1 LPRGWPKK
9 WCSTVVVWLA
19 RTSAEVRVFRETLR
33 ALLSHW
39 RQHPVQFFSVL
50 TGLWL
55 ATSLLTGVQALNS
68 QARESYARAS
78 QLIGGEPQASLS
90 APSGATFSQ
99 HVFVD
104 LRRLGWP
111 VSPVLQ
117 GRVTLKGHED
127 QRLQLMGI
135 EPVSLPAGSAVAG
148 QALAIEQIVEF
159 FSPPGSTWISPQ
171 TAQALGLH
179 EGERP
184 LTLSGQALPPLHAQ
198 ADMAPGVL
206 LVDIGFAQQILGL
219 PDQLSRLLLPKD
231 FTATLPEQFK
241 GQLQLKT
248 RGEENNLSRLTE
260 SFHLNLD
267 ALGFLSFV
275 VGLFIVHAAIGLA
288 LEQRR
293 GLLRTLRACGVSARM
308 LIACLAV
315 ELGGLALIGG
325 LAGVA
330 SGYLLASVLLPDVA
344 ASLRGLYGAE
354 VAGQL
359 SLSPWWWLSG
369 VGLSLLGALLA
380 GANSL
385 LRAARLPL
393 LALADPQA
401 WHQAHARW
409 LRRQGW
415 VAAVA
420 AVIALLALIFG
431 DSLSS
436 GFVLMA
442 ALLIGA
448 ALALPVVLNWVLNLV
463 LHRSRSV
470 LGQWFLADC
479 RQQLPALSLALM
491 ALLLALAAN
500 IGAGSM
506 TAGFRQTFSDWL
518 EQRLTAE
525 LYVNPRNPAQARE
538 LQIWLKQQPG
548 LTAVLPNWQV
558 SIQLQGWP
566 ADVFGVIDHPTYR
579 QHWPLLE
586 ALGDNP
592 WDRLAKDDA
601 LMLSEQLARRLKVR
615 LGDHL
620 TIPTPNGAWSP
631 RIVGIYADYGNPK
644 GHILVNVIHL
654 LRGWPQLTPSRFNL
668 RIDPA
673 LIPAFLTSL
682 QTRFTLEDSR
692 IVDQA
697 RLKGWST
704 QVFERTFAATA
715 ALNSL
720 TLCVAGVALF
730 ISLLTQ
736 SQSRLGQLAPLW
748 ALGVTRRQL
757 MLLNLG
763 QTWLLAV
770 LTLVLA
776 LPLGI
781 ALAWCLD
788 TVINVQAFGWRLP
801 LRVFPMQLLQLMGL
815 ALLATLLASAWP
827 LYSLYRSQPADLLRT
842 FAHED

>member
-1 LPRGWPKK
+1 MI
-9 WCSTVVVWLA
+9 
-19 RTSAEVRVFRETLR
+19 VRQTLK

-39 RQHPVQFFSVL
+39 RRHPVQFFSVL

-68 QARESYARAS
+68 QARDSYARAS

-90 APSGATFSQ
+90 APGGGTFAQ
-99 HVFVD
+99 QWFID
-104 LRRLGWP
+104 LRRQGWP

-117 GRVTLKGHED
+117 ARVTLQGHED
-127 QRLQLMGI
+127 LRLQLMGI
-135 EPVSLPAGSAVAG
+135 DPVSLPPGSAVAG
-148 QALAIEQIVEF
+148 QAREIAEVVEF
-159 FSPPGSTWISPQ
+159 FTGAGHTWIAPQ
-171 TAQALGLH
+171 TLQALGLK
-179 EGERP
+179 EGDSPR
-184 LTLSGQALPPLHAQ
+184 TVDGQALPPLHVQ
-198 ADMAPGVL
+198 PDMAPGVL
-206 LVDIGFAQQILGL
+206 LMDIGFAQALL
-219 PDQLSRLLLPKD
+219 RMPDQLSRLVLPSTY
-231 FTATLPEQFK
+231 TAALPEAFNGLLQFK
-241 GQLQLKT
+241 
-248 RGEENNLSRLTE
+248 RAEDENNLSRLTE

-293 GLLRTLRACGVSARM
+293 GLLRTLRACGVSARV
-308 LIACLAV
+308 LISSLAL
-315 ELGGLALIGG
+315 ELGALALLGG
-325 LAGVA
+325 IAGVL
-330 SGYLLASVLLPDVA
+330 SGYWLASLLLPDVA

-354 VAGQL
+354 VPGQL
-359 SLSPWWWLSG
+359 NLSPWWWLG
-369 VGLSLLGALLA
+369 GIGLGLLGAVLA
-380 GANSL
+380 GAQSL

-393 LALADPQA
+393 LALANPQA

-409 LRRQGW
+409 LRRQGG
-415 VAAVA
+415 V
-420 AVIALLALIFG
+420 ALLAALVAALALAWG
-431 DSLSS
+431 DSLAS

-442 ALLIGA
+442 ALLLGA
-448 ALALPVVLNWVLNLV
+448 ALALPVLLNAVLNRLLR
-463 LHRSRSV
+463 RSRSV

-479 RQQLPALSLALM
+479 RQQLPTLSLALM

-506 TAGFRQTFSDWL
+506 TSGFRQTFSDWL

-525 LYVNPRNPAQARE
+525 LYINPQTPAQAAE
-538 LQIWLKQQPG
+538 LHDWLNQQPTI
-548 LTAVLPNWQV
+548 TAVLPNWQV
-558 SIQLQGWP
+558 SMPLQGWP
-566 ADVFGVIDHPTYR
+566 TDIYGIIDHSSYR

-586 ALGDNP
+586 SAGDQA
-592 WDRLAKDDA
+592 WQQLATADT

-615 LGDHL
+615 IGDRL
-620 TIPTPNGAWSP
+620 SLPTPQGPWTP
-631 RIVGIYADYGNPK
+631 RVVGIYADYGNPK
-644 GHILVNVIHL
+644 GHVLINAEHL
-654 LRGWPQLTPSRFNL
+654 RAHWPQLAPNRFNL
-668 RIDPA
+668 RIEPSAIPPMLAA
-673 LIPAFLTSL
+673 L
-682 QTRFTLEDSR
+682 QDRFNLDDNR

-720 TLCVAGVALF
+720 TLAVAGVALF

-736 SQSRLGQLAPLW
+736 SQSRLSQLAPLW
-748 ALGVTRRQL
+748 ALGITRRQL

-763 QTWLLAV
+763 QTWLLAL
-770 LTLVLA
+770 LTLLLA

-788 TVINVQAFGWRLP
+788 AVINVQAFGWRLP
-801 LRVFPMQLLQLMGL
+801 LRIFPMQLAQLLGL
-815 ALLATLLASAWP
+815 AMFATLLASAWP
-827 LYSLYRSQPADLLRT
+827 LYALYRTRPADLLRT

>member
-1 LPRGWPKK
+1 M
-9 WCSTVVVWLA
+9 
-19 RTSAEVRVFRETLR
+19 RVFRETLR

-90 APSGATFSQ
+90 APGGGTFSQ
-99 HVFVD
+99 ALFIE
-104 LRRLGWP
+104 LRRDGWP

-148 QALAIEQIVEF
+148 RALDIEQIVRF

-171 TAQALGLH
+171 TLQALGMR
-179 EGERP
+179 EGEQP
-184 LTLSGQALPPLHAQ
+184 LTLSGATLPPLHVQ
-198 ADMAPGVL
+198 TDMAPGVL

-219 PDQLSRLLLPKD
+219 PEQLSRLLLPKN
-231 FTATLPEQFK
+231 FTATLPDQFK
-241 GQLQLKT
+241 SQLQLKSS
-248 RGEENNLSRLTE
+248 GEENNLSRLTE

-315 ELGGLALIGG
+315 ELGGLALLGG

-409 LRRQGW
+409 LRRQAW
-415 VAAVA
+415 VAAIA
-420 AVIALLALIFG
+420 GVIALLALIRG
-431 DSLSS
+431 ESLAS

-448 ALALPVVLNWVLNLV
+448 ALALPVVLNSVLNLT
-463 LHRSRSV
+463 LQRSRSV

-506 TAGFRQTFSDWL
+506 TAGFRQTFSNWL

-525 LYVNPRNPAQARE
+525 LYVNPQNPAQARE
-538 LQIWLKQQPG
+538 LQSWLKQQPS
-548 LTAVLPNWQV
+548 LSAVLPNWQV

-601 LMLSEQLARRLKVR
+601 LMLSEQLARRLKVH

-620 TIPTPNGAWSP
+620 TIPTPAGPWSP

-644 GHILVNVIHL
+644 GHLLVNVNHL
-654 LRGWPQLTPSRFNL
+654 LRGWPQLTPNRFNL
-668 RIDPA
+668 RIDPP
-673 LIPAFLTSL
+673 LIAPFL
-682 QTRFTLEDSR
+682 QTLQARFALDDSR

-720 TLCVAGVALF
+720 TLAVAGVALF

-770 LTLVLA
+770 LTLMLA

-801 LRVFPMQLLQLMGL
+801 LRVFPLQLLQLMGL
-815 ALLATLLASAWP
+815 ALFATLLASAWP
-827 LYSLYRSQPADLLRT
+827 LYALYRSQPADLLRT

>member
-1 LPRGWPKK
+1 M
-9 WCSTVVVWLA
+9 
-19 RTSAEVRVFRETLR
+19 R

-78 QLIGGEPQASLS
+78 QLIGGEPQASLA
-90 APSGATFSQ
+90 APNGGAFSQ
-99 HVFVD
+99 ALFIS
-104 LRRLGWP
+104 LRRAGWP
-111 VSPVLQ
+111 VSPLLQ
-117 GRVTLKGHED
+117 ARLSLKGRED
-127 QRLQLMGI
+127 HRLQLIGI
-135 EPVSLPAGSAVAG
+135 EPLSLPAGSAVAG
-148 QALAIEQIVEF
+148 QALELARMVDFI
-159 FSPPGSTWISPQ
+159 SPPGNTWIAPQ
-171 TAQALGLH
+171 TLQALGYR
-179 EGERP
+179 EGDQP
-184 LTLSGQALPPLHAQ
+184 FTVSGQRLPPLHSQ
-198 ADMAPGVL
+198 VDMAPGVL
-206 LVDIGFAQQILGL
+206 LVDIGFAQQLLGM

-231 FTATLPEQFK
+231 FAASQPRLPEAFAE
-241 GQLQLKT
+241 QLVLK
-248 RGEENNLSRLTE
+248 RSGEENNLSRLTE

-308 LIACLAV
+308 LIFSLSV
-315 ELGGLALIGG
+315 ELGGLALLGG
-325 LAGVA
+325 IAGVV
-330 SGYLLASVLLPDVA
+330 SGYWLAAVLLPDVA

-354 VAGQL
+354 VAGRL
-359 SLSPWWWLSG
+359 SLGPLWWLSG

-393 LALADPQA
+393 LALANPQA

-415 VAAVA
+415 EAAIAAAVG
-420 AVIALLALIFG
+420 LLAWLLG
-431 DSLSS
+431 DSLAS

-442 ALLIGA
+442 GLLLAA
-448 ALALPVVLNWVLNLV
+448 ALSLPVLLDGLLNL
-463 LHRSRSV
+463 LLRRNRSV
-470 LGQWFLADC
+470 LGQWFIADC

-506 TAGFRQTFSDWL
+506 TAGFRQTFGDWL

-525 LYVNPRNPAQARE
+525 LYINPTSATQSRE
-538 LQIWLKQQPG
+538 LQVWLKEQP
-548 LTAVLPNWQV
+548 LVSALLPSWQL

-566 ADVFGVIDHPTYR
+566 AEVYGIIDHPSYR
-579 QHWPLLE
+579 QHWPLLQ
-586 ALGDNP
+586 AQGDDP
-592 WDRLAKDDA
+592 WERLVDEDT

-615 LGDHL
+615 LGDQL
-620 TIPTPNGAWSP
+620 VIPTPQGQWSP

-644 GHILVNVIHL
+644 GHLLVNVGHL
-654 LRGWPQLTPSRFNL
+654 QRYWPQLAPSRFNL
-668 RIDPA
+668 RVDPA
-673 LIPAFLTSL
+673 SVTPLVQAL
-682 QTRFTLEDSR
+682 QARFTLDDNR

-697 RLKGWST
+697 QLKGWST
-704 QVFERTFAATA
+704 QVFERTFTATA

-720 TLCVAGVALF
+720 TLGVAGVALF

-770 LTLVLA
+770 LTLLLA
-776 LPLGI
+776 LPLGMV
-781 ALAWCLD
+781 LAWCLNS
-788 TVINVQAFGWRLP
+788 VINVQAFGWRLP
-801 LRVFPMQLLQLMGL
+801 LRIFPLQLLQLTAL

-827 LYSLYRSQPADLLRT
+827 LFKLYRSRPADLLRT

>member
-1 LPRGWPKK
+1 MN
-9 WCSTVVVWLA
+9 
-19 RTSAEVRVFRETLR
+19 VFRQTLR

-39 RQHPVQFFSVL
+39 RRHPVQFFSVL

-55 ATSLLTGVQALNS
+55 ATSLLTGVEALNS
-68 QARESYARAS
+68 QARDSYARAS
-78 QLIGGEPQASLS
+78 QMIGGEPQASL
-90 APSGATFSQ
+90 ATPNGATFTQ
-99 HVFVD
+99 QWFVD
-104 LRRLGWP
+104 LRRQGWP
-111 VSPVLQ
+111 VSPLLQ
-117 GRVTLKGHED
+117 GRLVLKDHPD

-135 EPVSLPAGSAVAG
+135 EPVSLPVDSAVAG
-148 QALAIEQIVEF
+148 QAMPIERIVAF
-159 FSPPGSTWISPQ
+159 FSPPGSTWISPE
-171 TAQALGLH
+171 TLHALGLI
-179 EGERP
+179 EGATP
-184 LTLSGQALPPLHAQ
+184 QAVNGQSLPPLHAQ
-198 ADMAPGVL
+198 QDMAPGVL
-206 LVDIGFAQQILGL
+206 LVDIGVAQTVLEQPG
-219 PDQLSRLLLPKD
+219 QLSRLLLPKD
-231 FTATLPEQFK
+231 FHAELPAAFN
-241 GQLQLKT
+241 GRLQLKSSA
-248 RGEENNLSRLTE
+248 EENNLARLTE

-308 LIACLAV
+308 LIGSLIV
-315 ELGGLALIGG
+315 ELGVLALIGG
-325 LAGVA
+325 VFGVV
-330 SGYLLASVLLPDVA
+330 SGYWLASVLLPDVA

-359 SLSPWWWLSG
+359 RLSPWWWFSG
-369 VGLSLLGALLA
+369 IGLSLFGALLA

-393 LALADPQA
+393 LAVADPQA
-401 WHQAHARW
+401 WHQQHARW

-415 VAAVA
+415 LAVLLG
-420 AVIALLALIFG
+420 VIALLALLFG

-442 ALLIGA
+442 GLLLGA
-448 ALALPVVLNWVLNLV
+448 ALALPVVLSAVLNRL
-463 LHRSRSV
+463 LGRSRSV

-506 TAGFRQTFSDWL
+506 TAGFRQTFNDWL
-518 EQRLTAE
+518 EQRLSAE
-525 LYVNPRNPAQARE
+525 LYLNPVNPAQSRE
-538 LQIWLKQQPG
+538 MYVWLKQQPNVS
-548 LTAVLPNWQV
+548 AVLPNWQV
-558 SIQLQGWP
+558 AVTLQGWP
-566 ADVFGVIDHPTYR
+566 ADVFGVIDHPYYR

-586 ALGDNP
+586 ALAGDP
-592 WDRLAKDDA
+592 WAHLATDDA
-601 LMLSEQLARRLKVR
+601 VMLSEQLARRLKVR
-615 LGDHL
+615 AGDHL
-620 TIPTPNGAWSP
+620 SVPTPGGPWSP

-644 GHILVNVIHL
+644 GHLLVNSNHL
-654 LRGWPQLTPSRFNL
+654 LRLWPTLTPNRFNL
-668 RIDPA
+668 RIASPD
-673 LIPAFLTSL
+673 IPSFLTAL
-682 QTRFTLEDSR
+682 QTRFQLDDSR

-697 RLKGWST
+697 RLKGWSV

-720 TLCVAGVALF
+720 TLAVAGVALF

-763 QTWLLAV
+763 QTWLLAL

-788 TVINVQAFGWRLP
+788 SVINVQAFGWRLP
-801 LRVFPMQLLQLMGL
+801 LRIFPLQLLQLMGL

-827 LYSLYRSQPADLLRT
+827 LYSLYRTQPADLLRT

>member
-1 LPRGWPKK
+1 MRF
-9 WCSTVVVWLA
+9 
-19 RTSAEVRVFRETLR
+19 FRETLR

-78 QLIGGEPQASLS
+78 QLIGGEPQTSLS
-90 APSGATFSQ
+90 APGGGTFSQ
-99 HVFVD
+99 TLFAE
-104 LRRLGWP
+104 LRRAGWP

-135 EPVSLPAGSAVAG
+135 EPVSLPTGSAVSG
-148 QALAIEQIVEF
+148 QVLSIEQVVGF

-171 TAQALGLH
+171 TLQALGLH
-179 EGERP
+179 EGDRP
-184 LTLSGQALPPLHAQ
+184 YSLSGVALPPLHAQ
-198 ADMAPGVL
+198 TDMAPGLL

-231 FTATLPEQFK
+231 FTATLPDRFK
-241 GQLQLKT
+241 GQLQFKSS
-248 RGEENNLSRLTE
+248 GEENNLSRLTE

-293 GLLRTLRACGVSARM
+293 GLLRTLRACGVSARR
-308 LIACLAV
+308 LIACLAI
-315 ELGGLALIGG
+315 ELGALALIGG
-325 LAGVA
+325 LFGVV
-330 SGYLLASVLLPDVA
+330 SGYWLASLLLPDVA

-359 SLSPWWWLSG
+359 SLSPGWWLSG
-369 VGLSLLGALLA
+369 IGLSLLGALLA

-385 LRAARLPL
+385 VRAARLPL

-415 VAAVA
+415 VAAMA
-420 AVIALLALIFG
+420 GVIALLALIFG
-431 DSLSS
+431 DSLAS

-448 ALALPVVLNWVLNLV
+448 ALALPVVLNTVLNLA

-525 LYVNPRNPAQARE
+525 LYINPQNPAQARE
-538 LQIWLKQQPG
+538 LQSWLKQQPSLG
-548 LTAVLPNWQV
+548 AVLPNWQV

-586 ALGDNP
+586 AMGDNP

-620 TIPTPNGAWSP
+620 TLPTPTGQWSP

-644 GHILVNVIHL
+644 GHILVNVDHL
-654 LRGWPQLTPSRFNL
+654 LRGWPQLTPNRFNL
-668 RIDPA
+668 RIEPP
-673 LIPAFLTSL
+673 LIPAFLKTL
-682 QTRFTLEDSR
+682 QTRFALDDSR
-692 IVDQA
+692 IVDQE

-720 TLCVAGVALF
+720 TLGVAGVALF

-801 LRVFPMQLLQLMGL
+801 LRVFPLQLLQLMGL

-827 LYSLYRSQPADLLRT
+827 LYSLYRTQPADLLRT

>member
-1 LPRGWPKK
+1 MM
-9 WCSTVVVWLA
+9 
-19 RTSAEVRVFRETLR
+19 VFRQTLR

-39 RQHPVQFFSVL
+39 RRHPVQFFSVL

-55 ATSLLTGVQALNS
+55 ATSLLTGVEALNS
-68 QARESYARAS
+68 QARDSYARAS
-78 QLIGGEPQASLS
+78 QMIGGEPQASLS
-90 APSGATFSQ
+90 TPSGATFTQ
-99 HVFVD
+99 QWFVD
-104 LRRLGWP
+104 LRLQGWP
-111 VSPVLQ
+111 VSPLLQ
-117 GRVTLKGHED
+117 GRLLLKDHEN

-135 EPVSLPAGSAVAG
+135 EPVSLPADSAVAG
-148 QALAIEQIVEF
+148 QALPIERVVEF
-159 FSPPGSTWISPQ
+159 FTPPGSTWISPD
-171 TAQALGLH
+171 TLQALNLH
-179 EGERP
+179 EGDTP
-184 LTLSGQALPPLHAQ
+184 QTVNGLSLPPLLVQ
-198 ADMAPGVL
+198 KDMAPGVL
-206 LVDIGFAQQILGL
+206 LVDIGVAQTLLEQPG
-219 PDQLSRLLLPKD
+219 QLSRLLLPKG
-231 FTATLPEQFK
+231 FQGELPDSFK
-241 GQLQLKT
+241 GQLQLKSS
-248 RGEENNLSRLTE
+248 GEENNLTRLTE

-267 ALGFLSFV
+267 ALGFLSFL

-293 GLLRTLRACGVSARM
+293 GLLRTLRACGVSAQM
-308 LIACLAV
+308 LIFCLIV
-315 ELGGLALIGG
+315 ELGVLALVGG
-325 LAGVA
+325 LFGVI
-330 SGYLLASVLLPDVA
+330 SGYWLASVLLPDVA

-359 SLSPWWWLSG
+359 RLSPWWWFSG
-369 VGLSLLGALLA
+369 IGLSLLGALLA

-393 LALADPQA
+393 LAVADPQA
-401 WHQAHARW
+401 WHQQYARW

-415 VAAVA
+415 LAAGLGL
-420 AVIALLALIFG
+420 IALAALIWG
-431 DSLSS
+431 DSLAS

-442 ALLIGA
+442 GLLLGA
-448 ALALPVVLNWVLNLV
+448 ALALPVLLSAILSQ
-463 LHRSRSV
+463 LLGRSRSV

-506 TAGFRQTFSDWL
+506 TAGFRQTFDDWL
-518 EQRLTAE
+518 EQRLSAE
-525 LYVNPRNPAQARE
+525 LYINPTNPAQSRE
-538 LQIWLKQQPG
+538 MYSWLKQQSNIA
-548 LTAVLPNWQV
+548 AVLPNWQV
-558 SIQLQGWP
+558 SVTLQGWP
-566 ADVFGVIDHPTYR
+566 TEVFGVIDHAHYR
-579 QHWPLLE
+579 QHWPLLDSSG
-586 ALGDNP
+586 GDP
-592 WDRLAKDDA
+592 WGHLATDDA
-601 LMLSEQLARRLKVR
+601 VMLSEQLARRLK
-615 LGDHL
+615 LHAGEHL
-620 TIPTPNGAWSP
+620 TIPTPNGSWSP

-644 GHILVNVIHL
+644 GHVIANVNHL
-654 LRGWPQLTPSRFNL
+654 LRGWPQLTPNRFNL
-668 RIDPA
+668 RIDPQHIPPLLSA
-673 LIPAFLTSL
+673 LQA
-682 QTRFTLEDSR
+682 RFQLEDSR

-697 RLKGWST
+697 RLKGWSV
-704 QVFERTFAATA
+704 QVFDRTFAATA

-720 TLCVAGVALF
+720 TLAVAGVALF

-788 TVINVQAFGWRLP
+788 AVINVQAFGWRLP
-801 LRVFPMQLLQLMGL
+801 LRVFPWQLLQLMGL

-827 LYSLYRSQPADLLRT
+827 LYSLYRTQPADLLRT

>member
-1 LPRGWPKK
+1 MRIFGQ
-9 WCSTVVVWLA
+9 
-19 RTSAEVRVFRETLR
+19 TLH

-39 RQHPVQFFSVL
+39 RLHPVQFFSVL

-68 QARESYARAS
+68 QARDSYARAS

-90 APSGATFSQ
+90 APGGGTFSQ
-99 HVFVD
+99 QLFVD
-104 LRRLGWP
+104 LRRAGWP

-117 GRVTLKGHED
+117 GRLTLQGHEE

-135 EPVSLPAGSAVAG
+135 EPVSLPAGAAVAG
-148 QALAIEQIVEF
+148 QALAIEQVVGF
-159 FSPPGSTWISPQ
+159 FTAPGSTWISPQ
-171 TAQALGLH
+171 TLKALGLS
-179 EGERP
+179 EGARP
-184 LTLSGQALPPLHAQ
+184 LAANGQVLPPLHAQ
-198 ADMAPGVL
+198 SDMAPGVL
-206 LVDIGFAQQILGL
+206 LVDIGFAQPILGL
-219 PDQLSRLLLPKD
+219 PDQLSRLLLPKG
-231 FTATLPEQFK
+231 FTATLPEAFK

-248 RGEENNLSRLTE
+248 ADEENNLARLTE

-308 LIACLAV
+308 LIACLGV
-315 ELGGLALIGG
+315 ELGGLALMGG
-325 LAGVA
+325 MAGVV

-359 SLSPWWWLSG
+359 SLSPLWWFSG
-369 VGLSLLGALLA
+369 IGLSLLGALLA

-385 LRAARLPL
+385 WRAARLPL
-393 LALADPQA
+393 LALANPQA

-420 AVIALLALIFG
+420 LVVALLALLRG
-431 DSLSS
+431 DSLAS

-442 ALLIGA
+442 TLLLGA
-448 ALALPVVLNWVLNLV
+448 ALALPVVLNTLLNGLPG
-463 LHRSRSV
+463 SRRTV

-525 LYVNPRNPAQARE
+525 LYLSPLNPAQARD
-538 LQIWLKQQPG
+538 LQTWLKQQPQ

-566 ADVFGVIDHPTYR
+566 ADVVGVIDHPTYR

-620 TIPTPNGAWSP
+620 TIPTPTGPWSP

-644 GHILVNVIHL
+644 GHVLVNVNHL
-654 LRGWPQLTPSRFNL
+654 LRGWPQLTPNRFNL
-668 RIDPA
+668 RIEPA
-673 LIPAFLTSL
+673 SIAPFVSAL
-682 QTRFTLEDSR
+682 QARFALDDSR
-692 IVDQA
+692 IVDQS

-763 QTWLLAV
+763 QTWLLAL

-788 TVINVQAFGWRLP
+788 AVINVQAFGWRLP
-801 LRVFPMQLLQLMGL
+801 LRVFPLQWLQLMGL

-827 LYSLYRSQPADLLRT
+827 LYSLYRTQPADLLRT

>member
-1 LPRGWPKK
+1 M
-9 WCSTVVVWLA
+9 A
-19 RTSAEVRVFRETLR
+19 VFYWALR

-39 RQHPVQFFSVL
+39 RRHPVQFFSVL

-55 ATSLLTGVQALNS
+55 ATALLTGVQALNS
-68 QARESYARAS
+68 QARDGYARAS

-90 APSGATFSQ
+90 APDGAGIAQ
-99 HVFVD
+99 AVFAE
-104 LRRLGWP
+104 LRRAGWP
-111 VSPVLQ
+111 VSPVVQ
-117 GRVTLKGHED
+117 GRVVLKGHEE

-135 EPVSLPAGSAVAG
+135 EPVSLPGSGSVAG
-148 QALAIEQIVEF
+148 QRLSQAQILAF
-159 FSPPGSTWISPQ
+159 FDAPGRTWIAAQ
-171 TAQALGLH
+171 TLQALGLH
-179 EGERP
+179 EGEQP
-184 LTLSGQALPPLHAQ
+184 LTANGQPLPPLQ
-198 ADMAPGVL
+198 VQPDMAPGML
-206 LVDIGFAQQILGL
+206 LTDIGFAQPLLDMQGR
-219 PDQLSRLLLPKD
+219 LSRLLLDNTFAARHP
-231 FTATLPEQFK
+231 TPPA
-241 GQLQLKT
+241 GLQLKQ
-248 RGEENNLSRLTE
+248 GDDNNLSRLTE

-308 LIACLAV
+308 LILSLGV
-315 ELGGLALIGG
+315 ELGFLALLGG
-325 LAGVA
+325 VLGVA
-330 SGYLLASVLLPDVA
+330 SGYLLASLLLPDVA

-359 SLSPWWWLSG
+359 SLSPWWWLAG
-369 VGLSLLGALLA
+369 LGLSLLGALLA
-380 GANSL
+380 GASSL
-385 LRAARLPL
+385 WRAARLPL
-393 LALADPQA
+393 LALANAQA
-401 WHQAHARW
+401 WHEAHGRW

-415 VAAVA
+415 VAGVA
-420 AVIALLALIFG
+420 LVVALLALVWG
-431 DSLSS
+431 NSLAA

-442 ALLIGA
+442 SLLLGA
-448 ALALPVVLNWVLNLV
+448 ALGLPVLLNGVLKGVLG
-463 LHRSRSV
+463 RSRSV

-506 TAGFRQTFSDWL
+506 TSGFRSTFNNWL

-525 LYVNPRNPAQARE
+525 LYLNPQNPAQAQH
-538 LQIWLKQQPG
+538 LQTWLAQQPRVR
-548 LTAVLPNWQV
+548 AVLPGWQV
-558 SIQLQGWP
+558 AVQLQGWP
-566 ADVFGVIDHPTYR
+566 AEVFGVVDDPTYR

-586 ALGDNP
+586 AASTP
-592 WDRLAKDDA
+592 WDRLLQDDSV
-601 LMLSEQLARRLKVR
+601 MLSEQLARRLNVR
-615 LGDHL
+615 LGD
-620 TIPTPNGAWSP
+620 TVQVPTPQGPWAP
-631 RIVGIYADYGNPK
+631 TIVGIYADYGNPK
-644 GHILVNVIHL
+644 GHLLVNAKHL
-654 LRGWPQLTPSRFNL
+654 LAHWPTLSPVRFNL
-668 RIDPA
+668 RVA
-673 LIPAFLTSL
+673 
-682 QTRFTLEDSR
+682 TRDVPPLVRDVQREFDLEDSR
-692 IVDQA
+692 IIDQQQ
-697 RLKGWST
+697 LKGWSS

-720 TLCVAGVALF
+720 TLGVAGVALF

-776 LPLGI
+776 LPLGLL
-781 ALAWCLD
+781 LAWCLD
-788 TVINVQAFGWRLP
+788 AVINVQAFGWRLP
-801 LRVFPMQLLQLMGL
+801 LQVFPWQLAQLMGL
-815 ALLATLLASAWP
+815 AMLATLLASAWP
-827 LYSLYRSQPADLLRT
+827 LWQLYRSRPADLLRT

>member
-1 LPRGWPKK
+1 M
-9 WCSTVVVWLA
+9 
-19 RTSAEVRVFRETLR
+19 RVFRETLR

-90 APSGATFSQ
+90 APGGGTFSQ
-99 HVFVD
+99 SLFIE
-104 LRRLGWP
+104 LRRAGWP

-148 QALAIEQIVEF
+148 RALDIEQIVRF

-171 TAQALGLH
+171 TLQALGMR
-179 EGERP
+179 EGEQP
-184 LTLSGQALPPLHAQ
+184 LTLSGAALPPLHVQ
-198 ADMAPGVL
+198 TDMAPGVL

-219 PDQLSRLLLPKD
+219 PEQLSRLLLPKD
-231 FTATLPEQFK
+231 FTATLPDQFK
-241 GQLQLKT
+241 SQLQLKSS
-248 RGEENNLSRLTE
+248 GEENNLSRLTE

-369 VGLSLLGALLA
+369 VGLSLFGALLA

-409 LRRQGW
+409 LRRQAW
-415 VAAVA
+415 VAAIA
-420 AVIALLALIFG
+420 GVIALLALIRG
-431 DSLSS
+431 DSLAS

-448 ALALPVVLNWVLNLV
+448 ALALPVVLNSVLNLT
-463 LHRSRSV
+463 LQRSRSV

-506 TAGFRQTFSDWL
+506 TAGFRQTFSNWL

-525 LYVNPRNPAQARE
+525 LYVNPQNPAQARE
-538 LQIWLKQQPG
+538 LQSWLKQQPS
-548 LTAVLPNWQV
+548 LSAVLPNWQV

-601 LMLSEQLARRLKVR
+601 LMLSEQLARRLKVH

-620 TIPTPNGAWSP
+620 TIPTPAGPWSP

-644 GHILVNVIHL
+644 GHLLVNVNHL
-654 LRGWPQLTPSRFNL
+654 LRGWPQLTPNRFNL
-668 RIDPA
+668 RIDPP
-673 LIPAFLTSL
+673 LIAPFL
-682 QTRFTLEDSR
+682 QTLQARFALDDSR

-720 TLCVAGVALF
+720 TLAVAGVALF

-770 LTLVLA
+770 LTLMLA

-801 LRVFPMQLLQLMGL
+801 LRVFPLQLLQLMGL
-815 ALLATLLASAWP
+815 ALFATLLASAWP
-827 LYSLYRSQPADLLRT
+827 LYALYRSQPADLLRT

>member
-1 LPRGWPKK
+1 M
-9 WCSTVVVWLA
+9 VVWPVW
-19 RTSAEVRVFRETLR
+19 TGAEVRIFGETLR

-68 QARESYARAS
+68 QARDSYARAS
-78 QLIGGEPQASLS
+78 QLIGGEPQASLN
-90 APSGATFSQ
+90 ATAGGTFPQ
-99 HVFVD
+99 QWFVD
-104 LRRLGWP
+104 LRRAGWP
-111 VSPVLQ
+111 VSPVVQ
-117 GRVTLKGHED
+117 GRVTLKGHEA

-135 EPVSLPAGSAVAG
+135 EPVSLPTGSPVAG
-148 QALAIEQIVEF
+148 QALAIEQVVEF
-159 FSPPGSTWISPQ
+159 FTPPGRTWISPS
-171 TAQALGLH
+171 TLQALGLR
-179 EGERP
+179 EGEQPSSVNGMR
-184 LTLSGQALPPLHAQ
+184 LPPLQVQ

-231 FTATLPEQFK
+231 FTAPLPDAFK
-241 GQLQLKT
+241 GTLQLT
-248 RGEENNLSRLTE
+248 SSGEENNLARLTE
-260 SFHLNLD
+260 SFHLNLT
-267 ALGFLSFV
+267 ALGCLSFV

-293 GLLRTLRACGVSARM
+293 GLLRTMRACGVSARM
-308 LIACLAV
+308 LITCLAV

-325 LAGVA
+325 LAGVV
-330 SGYLLASVLLPDVA
+330 SGYLLAGVLLPDVA

-359 SLSPWWWLSG
+359 SLSPLWWFSG
-369 VGLSLLGALLA
+369 IGLSLLGALLA

-385 LRAARLPL
+385 WRASRLPL

-415 VAAVA
+415 IAA
-420 AVIALLALIFG
+420 LALVVAGLALMLG
-431 DSLSS
+431 DSLIS

-442 ALLIGA
+442 TLLVGA
-448 ALALPVVLNWVLNLV
+448 ALALPVVLNALLNL
-463 LHRSRSV
+463 LLQRSRSV

-525 LYVNPRNPAQARE
+525 LYLNPQNPAQARE
-538 LQIWLKQQPG
+538 LYSWLQQQPQ

-558 SIQLQGWP
+558 PIQLQGWP

-592 WDRLAKDDA
+592 WVHLATDDA
-601 LMLSEQLARRLKVR
+601 VMLSEQLARRLKVG

-620 TIPTPNGAWSP
+620 PMTTPNGPWSP

-644 GHILVNVIHL
+644 GHVLVNFKHL
-654 LRGWPQLTPSRFNL
+654 LRGWPQLTPNRFNL
-668 RIDPA
+668 RIEPA
-673 LIPAFLTSL
+673 LIAPFVQTL
-682 QTRFTLEDSR
+682 QARFALEDSR

-720 TLCVAGVALF
+720 TLGVAGVALF

-748 ALGVTRRQL
+748 ALGVSRRQL

-763 QTWLLAV
+763 QTWLLAL
-770 LTLVLA
+770 LTLLLA

-801 LRVFPMQLLQLMGL
+801 LRVFPLQLVQLLAL
-815 ALLATLLASAWP
+815 AVLATLLASAWP
-827 LYSLYRSQPADLLRT
+827 LLRLYRSQPADLLRT

>member
-1 LPRGWPKK
+1 MK
-9 WCSTVVVWLA
+9 
-19 RTSAEVRVFRETLR
+19 VFRHAMM

-39 RQHPVQFFSVL
+39 RRHPVQFFSVL

-55 ATSLLTGVQALNS
+55 ATSLLTGVEALNS
-68 QARESYARAS
+68 QARDSYARAS

-90 APSGATFSQ
+90 TPNGAMFPQ
-99 HVFVD
+99 QWFVD

-117 GRVTLKGHED
+117 GRLILKGHEN

-135 EPVSLPAGSAVAG
+135 EPVSLPGDSAVAG
-148 QALAIEQIVEF
+148 QAMPIERVVEF
-159 FSPPGSTWISPQ
+159 FTPPGSTWISPETLRALNLAEGATPATETGQ
-171 TAQALGLH
+171 T
-179 EGERP
+179 
-184 LTLSGQALPPLHAQ
+184 LPPLRAQ
-198 ADMAPGVL
+198 TDMAPGVL
-206 LVDIGFAQQILGL
+206 LVDIGVAQRVLEQ

-231 FTATLPEQFK
+231 FHADVPAAFK
-241 GQLQLKT
+241 GQLQLKSS
-248 RGEENNLSRLTE
+248 GEENNLARLTE

-267 ALGFLSFV
+267 ALGFLSFI

-308 LIACLAV
+308 LISCLIV
-315 ELGGLALIGG
+315 ELGALALIGG
-325 LAGVA
+325 LFGVV
-330 SGYLLASVLLPDVA
+330 SGYWLASVLLPDVA

-359 SLSPWWWLSG
+359 RLSPWWWFSG
-369 VGLSLLGALLA
+369 IGLSLLGALLA

-393 LALADPQA
+393 LAVADPQA
-401 WHQAHARW
+401 WHQQHARW

-415 VAAVA
+415 VAGVCA
-420 AVIALLALIFG
+420 AIALAALVWGNSLA
-431 DSLSS
+431 S

-442 ALLIGA
+442 GLLLGA
-448 ALALPVVLNWVLNLV
+448 ALALPVLLSALLNGLLG
-463 LHRSRSV
+463 RSRSV

-491 ALLLALAAN
+491 ALLLAMAAN

-506 TAGFRQTFSDWL
+506 TAGFRQTFNDWL

-525 LYVNPRNPAQARE
+525 LYLNPSNPAQARE
-538 LQIWLKQQPG
+538 LSTWLKQQPSV
-548 LTAVLPNWQV
+548 TAIMPNWQV
-558 SIQLQGWP
+558 SVTLQGWP
-566 ADVFGVIDHPTYR
+566 ADVFGIIDHPHYR

-586 ALGDNP
+586 SRGDDP
-592 WDRLAKDDA
+592 WAALAKDDA
-601 LMLSEQLARRLKVR
+601 VMLSEQLARRLKVTP
-615 LGDHL
+615 GDHL
-620 TIPTPNGAWSP
+620 TIPTPGGSWSP

-644 GHILVNVIHL
+644 GHVLVNSNHL
-654 LRGWPQLTPSRFNL
+654 LRGWPQLTPNRFNL
-668 RIDPA
+668 RIDPSN
-673 LIPAFLTSL
+673 IPALLRAL
-682 QTRFTLEDSR
+682 QARFQLDDSR

-697 RLKGWST
+697 RLKGWSV

-720 TLCVAGVALF
+720 TLAVAGVALF

-763 QTWLLAV
+763 QTWLLAL

-781 ALAWCLD
+781 GLAWCLD
-788 TVINVQAFGWRLP
+788 AVINVQAFGWRLP
-801 LRVFPMQLLQLMGL
+801 LRVFPWQLLQLMGL

-827 LYSLYRSQPADLLRT
+827 LYSLYRTQPADLLRT

>member
-1 LPRGWPKK
+1 M
-9 WCSTVVVWLA
+9 
-19 RTSAEVRVFRETLR
+19 RVFRETLR

-90 APSGATFSQ
+90 APGGGTFSQ
-99 HVFVD
+99 ALFIE
-104 LRRLGWP
+104 LRRAGWP

-148 QALAIEQIVEF
+148 RALDIEQIVRF

-171 TAQALGLH
+171 TLQALGMR
-179 EGERP
+179 EGEQP
-184 LTLSGQALPPLHAQ
+184 LTLSGAALPPLHVQ
-198 ADMAPGVL
+198 TDMAPGVL

-219 PDQLSRLLLPKD
+219 PEQLSRLLLPKD
-231 FTATLPEQFK
+231 FTATLPDQFK
-241 GQLQLKT
+241 SQLQLKSS
-248 RGEENNLSRLTE
+248 GEENNLSRLTE

-315 ELGGLALIGG
+315 ELGGLALLGG

-369 VGLSLLGALLA
+369 VGLSLFGALLA

-409 LRRQGW
+409 LRRQAW
-415 VAAVA
+415 VAAIA
-420 AVIALLALIFG
+420 GVIALLALIRG
-431 DSLSS
+431 DSLAS

-448 ALALPVVLNWVLNLV
+448 ALALPVVLNSVLNLT
-463 LHRSRSV
+463 LQRSRSV

-506 TAGFRQTFSDWL
+506 TAGFRQTFSNWL

-525 LYVNPRNPAQARE
+525 LYVNPQNPAQARE
-538 LQIWLKQQPG
+538 LQSWLKQQPS
-548 LTAVLPNWQV
+548 LSAVLPNWQV

-566 ADVFGVIDHPTYR
+566 ADVFGVTDHPTYR

-601 LMLSEQLARRLKVR
+601 LMLSEQLARRLKVH

-620 TIPTPNGAWSP
+620 TIPTPAGPWSP

-644 GHILVNVIHL
+644 GHLLVNVNHL
-654 LRGWPQLTPSRFNL
+654 LRGWPQLTPNRFNL
-668 RIDPA
+668 RIDPP
-673 LIPAFLTSL
+673 LIAPFL
-682 QTRFTLEDSR
+682 QTLQARFALDDSR

-720 TLCVAGVALF
+720 TLAVAGVALF

-770 LTLVLA
+770 LTLMLA

-801 LRVFPMQLLQLMGL
+801 LRVFPLQLLQLMGL